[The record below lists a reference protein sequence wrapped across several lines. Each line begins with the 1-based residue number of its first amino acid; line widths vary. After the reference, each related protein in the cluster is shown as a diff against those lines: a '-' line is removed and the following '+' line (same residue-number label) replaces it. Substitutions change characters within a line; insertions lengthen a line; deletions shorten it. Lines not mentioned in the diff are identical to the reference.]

1 MPIYPPENYYS
12 IMKNVLFLSSWYPSR
27 VHTTLGNFVRYHALA
42 ASKYNT
48 INVLYL
54 VPDDNV
60 KDYEINY
67 FQDKELKTT
76 IVYFKRGFFKYLNY
90 FIAFNKGF
98 QFLKKKNKLKFD
110 IVHMNIMHPGIWQ
123 ALYLKWRYKIPYIVS
138 ENWHGFQDLA
148 KYNLSFLEMKLI
160 NLGFRFSSVISPVSQ
175 QLKNCMINANYKAK
189 YKIIPNVV
197 DTDKF
202 HIGELDT
209 NKNNFTFLHVSTLD
223 DSIKNVSGIID
234 AFEKIKHKNMVL
246 KIIGD
251 GPVDWIIKKVS
262 TLKTKNTVVVE
273 SEKTHDQIAKEMQ
286 KANVFVLF
294 SNIENLPLVLIESI
308 SSGTPFIAT
317 KVGGIP
323 ELFNNEMG
331 RLVDAGSID
340 QLLNE
345 MNFMIENPNFFNSS
359 SIRSY
364 AIKNYSNE
372 EVGKKFND
380 LYIENCN

>member
-1 MPIYPPENYYS
+1 
-12 IMKNVLFLSSWYPSR
+12 MKNVLFLSSWYPSR

-42 ASKYNT
+42 ASKYNS
-48 INVLYL
+48 INVLYI
-54 VPDDNV
+54 VADDNV
-60 KDYEINY
+60 KDYEIKY
-67 FQDKELKTT
+67 FQDHELKTT
-76 IVYFKRGFFKYLNY
+76 IVYFKRGIFKYLNY
-90 FIAFNKGF
+90 FVAFTKGF
-98 QFLKKKNKLKFD
+98 HFVKEKNKLKFD

-123 ALYLKWRYKIPYIVS
+123 ALYLKWRYKIPYVVS

-160 NLGFRFSSVISPVSQ
+160 KIGFRFSSVISPVSK
-175 QLKNCMINANYKAK
+175 QLKNCMINANYQAK
-189 YKIIPNVV
+189 YQIIPNVV

-273 SEKTHDQIAKEMQ
+273 SEKTHDQIAEEMQ
-286 KANVFVLF
+286 KADVFVLF

-323 ELFNNEMG
+323 ELFNNELG

-340 QLLNE
+340 QLLSE
-345 MNFMIENPNFFNSS
+345 MNFMVENPDFFNPSR
-359 SIRSY
+359 IRSF

>member
-1 MPIYPPENYYS
+1 
-12 IMKNVLFLSSWYPSR
+12 MKNVLFLSSWYPSR

-42 ASKYNT
+42 ASKYNS
-48 INVLYL
+48 INVLYI
-54 VPDDNV
+54 VADDNV
-60 KDYEINY
+60 KDYEIKY
-67 FQDKELKTT
+67 FQDHELKTT
-76 IVYFKRGFFKYLNY
+76 IVYFKRGIFKYLNY
-90 FIAFNKGF
+90 FVAFNKGF
-98 QFLKKKNKLKFD
+98 HFVKEKNKLKFD
-110 IVHMNIMHPGIWQ
+110 IVHMNIIHPGIWQ
-123 ALYLKWRYKIPYIVS
+123 ALYLKWRYKIPYVVS

-148 KYNLSFLEMKLI
+148 KYNLSFLEIKLI
-160 NLGFRFSSVISPVSQ
+160 KIGIRFSSVISPVSK
-175 QLKNCMINANYKAK
+175 QLKNCMINANYQAK
-189 YKIIPNVV
+189 YQIIPNVV

-273 SEKTHDQIAKEMQ
+273 SEKTHDQIAEEMQ
-286 KANVFVLF
+286 KADVFVLF

-323 ELFNNEMG
+323 ELFNNELG

-340 QLLNE
+340 QLLSE
-345 MNFMIENPNFFNSS
+345 MNFMVKNPDFFNPSR
-359 SIRSY
+359 IRSF

>member
-1 MPIYPPENYYS
+1 
-12 IMKNVLFLSSWYPSR
+12 MKNVLFLSSWYPSR

-42 ASKYNT
+42 ASKYNS
-48 INVLYL
+48 INVLYI
-54 VPDDNV
+54 VADDNV
-60 KDYEINY
+60 KDYEIKY
-67 FQDKELKTT
+67 FQDHELKTT
-76 IVYFKRGFFKYLNY
+76 IVYFKRGIFKYLNY
-90 FIAFNKGF
+90 FVAFTKGF
-98 QFLKKKNKLKFD
+98 HFVKEKNKLKFD

-123 ALYLKWRYKIPYIVS
+123 ALYLKWRYKIPYVVS

-160 NLGFRFSSVISPVSQ
+160 KIGIRFSSVISPVSK
-175 QLKNCMINANYKAK
+175 QLKNCMINANYQAK
-189 YKIIPNVV
+189 YQIIPNVV

-286 KANVFVLF
+286 KADVFVLF

-323 ELFNNEMG
+323 ELFNNELG

-340 QLLNE
+340 QLLSE
-345 MNFMIENPNFFNSS
+345 MNFMVKNPDFFNPSR
-359 SIRSY
+359 IRSF

>member
-1 MPIYPPENYYS
+1 
-12 IMKNVLFLSSWYPSR
+12 MKNVLFLSSWYPSR

-42 ASKYNT
+42 ASKYNS
-48 INVLYL
+48 INVLYI
-54 VPDDNV
+54 VADDNV
-60 KDYEINY
+60 KDYEIKY
-67 FQDKELKTT
+67 FQDHELKTT
-76 IVYFKRGFFKYLNY
+76 IVYFKRGIFKYLNY
-90 FIAFNKGF
+90 FVAFTKGF
-98 QFLKKKNKLKFD
+98 HFVKEKNKLKFD

-123 ALYLKWRYKIPYIVS
+123 ALYLKWRYKIPYVVS

-160 NLGFRFSSVISPVSQ
+160 NIGFRFSSVISPVSK
-175 QLKNCMINANYKAK
+175 QLKNCMINANYQAK
-189 YKIIPNVV
+189 YQIIPNVV

-251 GPVDWIIKKVS
+251 GPIDWIIKKVS
-262 TLKTKNTVVVE
+262 TLKTKNTVLVE
-273 SEKTHDQIAKEMQ
+273 SEKTHDQIAEEMQ
-286 KANVFVLF
+286 KADVFVLF

-323 ELFNNEMG
+323 ELFNNELG

-340 QLLNE
+340 QLLSE
-345 MNFMIENPNFFNSS
+345 MNFMVENPNFFNPSR
-359 SIRSY
+359 IRSF

>member
-1 MPIYPPENYYS
+1 
-12 IMKNVLFLSSWYPSR
+12 MKNVLFLSSWYPSR

-42 ASKYNT
+42 ASKYNS
-48 INVLYL
+48 INVLY
-54 VPDDNV
+54 VVADDNV
-60 KDYEINY
+60 KDYEIKY
-67 FQDKELKTT
+67 FQDHELKTT

-90 FIAFNKGF
+90 FIAFTKGF
-98 QFLKKKNKLKFD
+98 QFLKEKNKLKFD

-148 KYNLSFLEMKLI
+148 MYNLSFLEMKLI
-160 NLGFRFSSVISPVSQ
+160 KLGFRFSSVIAPVSH
-175 QLKNCMINANYKAK
+175 QLKNCMINANYQAD

-202 HIGELDT
+202 HIRELDI
-209 NKNNFTFLHVSTLD
+209 NNNNFTFLHVSTLD

-234 AFEKIKHKNMVL
+234 AFEKINHKNIEL

-251 GPVDWIIKKVS
+251 GPTDWIIKKVS
-262 TLKTKNTVVVE
+262 TLKTKNVVVVE
-273 SEKTHDQIAKEMQ
+273 SEKTHEQIAEEMQ
-286 KANVFVLF
+286 KADVFVLF

-323 ELFNNEMG
+323 ELFNNELG
-331 RLVDAGSID
+331 RLVDAGNID

-345 MNFMIENPNFFNSS
+345 MNFMVENPNFFNSS
-359 SIRSY
+359 IIRSY
-364 AIKNYSNE
+364 ATKNYSNE

>member
-1 MPIYPPENYYS
+1 
-12 IMKNVLFLSSWYPSR
+12 MKNVLFLSSWYPSR

-42 ASKYNT
+42 ASKYNS
-48 INVLYL
+48 INVLYI
-54 VPDDNV
+54 VADDNV
-60 KDYEINY
+60 KDYEIKY
-67 FQDKELKTT
+67 FQDHELKTT
-76 IVYFKRGFFKYLNY
+76 IVYFKRGIFKYLNY
-90 FIAFNKGF
+90 FVAFTKGF
-98 QFLKKKNKLKFD
+98 HFVKEKNKLKFD

-123 ALYLKWRYKIPYIVS
+123 ALYLKWRYKIPYVVS

-148 KYNLSFLEMKLI
+148 KYNLSFLEIKLI
-160 NLGFRFSSVISPVSQ
+160 KIGIRFSSVISPVSK
-175 QLKNCMINANYKAK
+175 QLKNCMINANYQAK
-189 YKIIPNVV
+189 YQIIPNVV

-202 HIGELDT
+202 HIGEFDT

-234 AFEKIKHKNMVL
+234 AFEKIKYKNMVL

-273 SEKTHDQIAKEMQ
+273 SEKTHDQIAEEIQ
-286 KANVFVLF
+286 KADVFVLF

-323 ELFNNEMG
+323 ELFNNELG

-340 QLLNE
+340 QLLSE
-345 MNFMIENPNFFNSS
+345 MNFMVENPNFFNPS

>member
-1 MPIYPPENYYS
+1 
-12 IMKNVLFLSSWYPSR
+12 MKNVLFLSSWYPSR

-42 ASKYNT
+42 ASKYNS
-48 INVLYL
+48 INVLYI
-54 VPDDNV
+54 VADDNV
-60 KDYEINY
+60 KDYEIKY
-67 FQDKELKTT
+67 FQDHELKTT
-76 IVYFKRGFFKYLNY
+76 IVYFKRGIFKYLNY
-90 FIAFNKGF
+90 FVAFTKGF
-98 QFLKKKNKLKFD
+98 HFVKEKNKLKFD

-123 ALYLKWRYKIPYIVS
+123 ALYLKWRYKIPYVVS

-160 NLGFRFSSVISPVSQ
+160 KLGFRFSSVISPVSK
-175 QLKNCMINANYKAK
+175 QLKNCMINANYQAK
-189 YKIIPNVV
+189 YQIIPNVV

-262 TLKTKNTVVVE
+262 TLKTKNTVIVE
-273 SEKTHDQIAKEMQ
+273 SEKTHDQIAEEMQ
-286 KANVFVLF
+286 KADVFVLF

-323 ELFNNEMG
+323 ELFNNELG
-331 RLVDAGSID
+331 RLVDAGNID
-340 QLLNE
+340 QLLSE
-345 MNFMIENPNFFNSS
+345 MNFIVENPNFFNPSR
-359 SIRSY
+359 IRSF

>member
-1 MPIYPPENYYS
+1 
-12 IMKNVLFLSSWYPSR
+12 MKNVLFLSSWYPSR

-42 ASKYNT
+42 ASKYNK
-48 INVLYL
+48 INVLYI
-54 VPDDNV
+54 VADDNV
-60 KDYEINY
+60 KDYEIKY
-67 FQDKELKTT
+67 FQDEELKTT

-90 FIAFNKGF
+90 FIAFTKGF
-98 QFLKKKNKLKFD
+98 QFLLKKKKIKFD

-123 ALYLKWRYKIPYIVS
+123 ALYLKWIYKIPYIVS

-148 KYNLSFLEMKLI
+148 KYNLSFLEMILI
-160 NLGFRFSSVISPVSQ
+160 KLGFRFSSVISPVSQ
-175 QLKNCMINANYKAK
+175 QLKNCMINANYKAE

-202 HIGELDT
+202 HLGEKDDD
-209 NKNNFTFLHVSTLD
+209 NKNFTFLHVSTLD

-234 AFEKIKHKNMVL
+234 AFEKIKHQNIEL
-246 KIIGD
+246 KIVGD
-251 GPVDWIIKKVS
+251 GPTDWIVKKIS
-262 TLKTKNTVVVE
+262 TLKTKNTILVE
-273 SEKTHDQIAKEMQ
+273 SAKTHDQIAKEMQ
-286 KANVFVLF
+286 KADVFVLF

-323 ELFNNEMG
+323 EIFNNEMG
-331 RLVDAGSID
+331 RLVDARDID

-359 SIRSY
+359 NIRSY

-380 LYIENCN
+380 LYIENCI

>member
-1 MPIYPPENYYS
+1 
-12 IMKNVLFLSSWYPSR
+12 MKNVLFLSSWYPSR

-42 ASKYNT
+42 ASKYNS
-48 INVLYL
+48 INVLYI
-54 VPDDNV
+54 VADDNV
-60 KDYEINY
+60 KDYEIKY
-67 FQDKELKTT
+67 FQDHELKTT
-76 IVYFKRGFFKYLNY
+76 IVYFKRGIFKYLNY
-90 FIAFNKGF
+90 FVAFTKGF
-98 QFLKKKNKLKFD
+98 HFVKEKNKLKFD

-123 ALYLKWRYKIPYIVS
+123 ALYLKWRYKIPYVVS

-160 NLGFRFSSVISPVSQ
+160 KLGFRFSSVISPVSK
-175 QLKNCMINANYKAK
+175 QLKNCMINANYQAK
-189 YKIIPNVV
+189 YQIIPNVV

-262 TLKTKNTVVVE
+262 TLKTKNTVLVE
-273 SEKTHDQIAKEMQ
+273 SKKTHDKIAKEMQ
-286 KANVFVLF
+286 KADVFVLF

-323 ELFNNEMG
+323 ELFNNELG

-340 QLLNE
+340 QLLSE
-345 MNFMIENPNFFNSS
+345 MNFMVENPDFFNPSR
-359 SIRSY
+359 IRSF

>member
-1 MPIYPPENYYS
+1 
-12 IMKNVLFLSSWYPSR
+12 MKNVLFLSSWYPSR

-42 ASKYNT
+42 ASKYNS
-48 INVLYL
+48 INVLYI
-54 VPDDNV
+54 VADDNV
-60 KDYEINY
+60 KDYEIKY
-67 FQDKELKTT
+67 FQDHELKTT
-76 IVYFKRGFFKYLNY
+76 IVYFKRGIFKYLNY
-90 FIAFNKGF
+90 FVAFTKGF
-98 QFLKKKNKLKFD
+98 HFVKEKNKLKFD

-123 ALYLKWRYKIPYIVS
+123 ALYLKWRYKIPYVVS

-160 NLGFRFSSVISPVSQ
+160 KIGIRFSSVISPVSK
-175 QLKNCMINANYKAK
+175 QLKNCMINANYQAK
-189 YKIIPNVV
+189 YQIIPNVV

-251 GPVDWIIKKVS
+251 GPIDWIIKKVS
-262 TLKTKNTVVVE
+262 TLKTKNTVLVE
-273 SEKTHDQIAKEMQ
+273 SKKTHDKIAKEMQ
-286 KANVFVLF
+286 KADVFVLF

-323 ELFNNEMG
+323 ELFNNELG

-340 QLLNE
+340 QLLSE
-345 MNFMIENPNFFNSS
+345 MNFMVENPDFFNPSR
-359 SIRSY
+359 IRSF

>member
-1 MPIYPPENYYS
+1 
-12 IMKNVLFLSSWYPSR
+12 MKNVLFLSSWYPSR

-42 ASKYNT
+42 ASKYNS
-48 INVLYL
+48 INVLYI
-54 VPDDNV
+54 VADDNV
-60 KDYEINY
+60 KDYEIKY
-67 FQDKELKTT
+67 FQDHELKTT
-76 IVYFKRGFFKYLNY
+76 IVYFKRGIFKYLNY
-90 FIAFNKGF
+90 FVAFTKGF
-98 QFLKKKNKLKFD
+98 HFVKEKNKLKFD

-123 ALYLKWRYKIPYIVS
+123 ALYLKWRYKIPYVVS

-160 NLGFRFSSVISPVSQ
+160 KIGIRFSSVISPVSK
-175 QLKNCMINANYKAK
+175 QLKNCMINANYQAK
-189 YKIIPNVV
+189 YQIIPNVV

-251 GPVDWIIKKVS
+251 GPIDWIIKKVS

-286 KANVFVLF
+286 KADVFVLF

-323 ELFNNEMG
+323 ELFNNELG

-340 QLLNE
+340 QLLSE
-345 MNFMIENPNFFNSS
+345 MNFMVENPNFFNPSR
-359 SIRSY
+359 IRSF

>member
-1 MPIYPPENYYS
+1 
-12 IMKNVLFLSSWYPSR
+12 MKNVLFLSSWYPSR

-42 ASKYNT
+42 ASKYNS
-48 INVLYL
+48 INVLYI
-54 VPDDNV
+54 VADDNV
-60 KDYEINY
+60 KDYEIKY
-67 FQDKELKTT
+67 FQDHELKTT
-76 IVYFKRGFFKYLNY
+76 IVYFKRGIFKYLNY
-90 FIAFNKGF
+90 FVAFTKGF
-98 QFLKKKNKLKFD
+98 HFVKEKNKLKFD

-123 ALYLKWRYKIPYIVS
+123 ALYLKWRYKIPYVVS

-160 NLGFRFSSVISPVSQ
+160 KIGFRFSSVISPVSK
-175 QLKNCMINANYKAK
+175 QLKNCMINANYQAK
-189 YKIIPNVV
+189 YQIIPNVV

-262 TLKTKNTVVVE
+262 TLKTKNTIVVE
-273 SEKTHDQIAKEMQ
+273 SEKTHDQIAEEMQ
-286 KANVFVLF
+286 KADVFVLF

-323 ELFNNEMG
+323 ELFNNELG

-340 QLLNE
+340 QLLSE
-345 MNFMIENPNFFNSS
+345 MNFMVENPDFFNPSR
-359 SIRSY
+359 IRSF

>member
-1 MPIYPPENYYS
+1 
-12 IMKNVLFLSSWYPSR
+12 MKNVLFLSSWYPSR

-42 ASKYNT
+42 ASKYNS
-48 INVLYL
+48 INVLYI
-54 VPDDNV
+54 VADDNV
-60 KDYEINY
+60 KDYEIKY
-67 FQDKELKTT
+67 FQDHELKTT
-76 IVYFKRGFFKYLNY
+76 IVYFKRGIFKYLNY
-90 FIAFNKGF
+90 FVAFTKGF
-98 QFLKKKNKLKFD
+98 HFVKEKNKLKFD

-123 ALYLKWRYKIPYIVS
+123 ALYLKWRYKIPYVVS

-160 NLGFRFSSVISPVSQ
+160 KIGFRFSSVISPVSK
-175 QLKNCMINANYKAK
+175 QLKNCMINANYQAK
-189 YKIIPNVV
+189 YQIIPNVV

-286 KANVFVLF
+286 KADVFVLF

-323 ELFNNEMG
+323 ELFNNELG

-340 QLLNE
+340 QLLSE
-345 MNFMIENPNFFNSS
+345 MNFMVKNPDFFNPSR
-359 SIRSY
+359 IRSF

>member
-1 MPIYPPENYYS
+1 
-12 IMKNVLFLSSWYPSR
+12 MKNVLFLSSWYPSR

-42 ASKYNT
+42 ASKYNS
-48 INVLYL
+48 INVLYI
-54 VPDDNV
+54 VADDNV
-60 KDYEINY
+60 KDYEIKY
-67 FQDKELKTT
+67 FQDHELKTT
-76 IVYFKRGFFKYLNY
+76 IVYFKRGIFKYLNY
-90 FIAFNKGF
+90 FVAFNKGF
-98 QFLKKKNKLKFD
+98 HFVKEKNKLKFD

-123 ALYLKWRYKIPYIVS
+123 ALYLKWRYKIPYVVS

-160 NLGFRFSSVISPVSQ
+160 KIGIRFSSVISPVSK
-175 QLKNCMINANYKAK
+175 QLKNCMINANYQAK
-189 YKIIPNVV
+189 YQIIPNVV

-273 SEKTHDQIAKEMQ
+273 SEKTHDQIAEEMQ
-286 KANVFVLF
+286 KADVFVLF

-323 ELFNNEMG
+323 ELFNNELG

-340 QLLNE
+340 QLLSE
-345 MNFMIENPNFFNSS
+345 MNFMVKNPDFFNPSR
-359 SIRSY
+359 IRSF

>member
-1 MPIYPPENYYS
+1 
-12 IMKNVLFLSSWYPSR
+12 MKNVLFLSSWYPSR

-42 ASKYNT
+42 ASKYNS
-48 INVLYL
+48 INVLYI
-54 VPDDNV
+54 VADDNV
-60 KDYEINY
+60 KDYEIKY
-67 FQDKELKTT
+67 FQDHELKTT
-76 IVYFKRGFFKYLNY
+76 IVYFKRGIFKYLNY
-90 FIAFNKGF
+90 FVAFTKGF
-98 QFLKKKNKLKFD
+98 HFVKEKNKLKFD

-123 ALYLKWRYKIPYIVS
+123 ALYLKWRYKIPYVVS

-160 NLGFRFSSVISPVSQ
+160 KIGIRFSSVISPVSK
-175 QLKNCMINANYKAK
+175 QLKNCMINANYQAK

-273 SEKTHDQIAKEMQ
+273 SEKTHDQIAEEMQ
-286 KANVFVLF
+286 KADVFVLF

-323 ELFNNEMG
+323 ELFNNELG
-331 RLVDAGSID
+331 RLVDAGNID
-340 QLLNE
+340 QLLSE
-345 MNFMIENPNFFNSS
+345 MNFIVENPNFFNPSR
-359 SIRSY
+359 IRSF

>member
-1 MPIYPPENYYS
+1 
-12 IMKNVLFLSSWYPSR
+12 MKNVLFLSSWYPSR

-48 INVLYL
+48 INVLYI
-54 VPDDNV
+54 VADDNV
-60 KDYEINY
+60 KDYEIKY
-67 FQDKELKTT
+67 FQDEELKTT

-90 FIAFNKGF
+90 FIAFTKGF
-98 QFLKKKNKLKFD
+98 QFLLKKKKIKFD

-123 ALYLKWRYKIPYIVS
+123 ALYLKWIYKIPYIVS

-148 KYNLSFLEMKLI
+148 KYNLSFLEMMLI
-160 NLGFRFSSVISPVSQ
+160 KLGFRFSSVISPVSQ
-175 QLKNCMINANYKAK
+175 QLKNCMINANYKAE

-202 HIGELDT
+202 HLGEKDDD
-209 NKNNFTFLHVSTLD
+209 NKNFTFLHVSTLD

-234 AFEKIKHKNMVL
+234 AFEKIKHQNIEL
-246 KIIGD
+246 KIVGD
-251 GPVDWIIKKVS
+251 GPTDWIVKKIS
-262 TLKTKNTVVVE
+262 TLKTKNTILVE

-286 KANVFVLF
+286 KADVFVLF

-323 ELFNNEMG
+323 EIFNNEMG
-331 RLVDAGSID
+331 RLVDARDID

-359 SIRSY
+359 TIRSY

-380 LYIENCN
+380 LYIENCI

>member
-1 MPIYPPENYYS
+1 
-12 IMKNVLFLSSWYPSR
+12 MKNVLFLSSWYPSR

-48 INVLYL
+48 INVLYI
-54 VPDDNV
+54 VADDNV
-60 KDYEINY
+60 KDYEIKY
-67 FQDKELKTT
+67 FQDEELKTT
-76 IVYFKRGFFKYLNY
+76 IVYFKRGFFKYINY
-90 FIAFNKGF
+90 FIAFTKGF
-98 QFLKKKNKLKFD
+98 QFLLKKKKIKFD

-123 ALYLKWRYKIPYIVS
+123 ALYLKWIYKIPYIVS

-148 KYNLSFLEMKLI
+148 KYNLSFLEMMLI
-160 NLGFRFSSVISPVSQ
+160 KLGFRFSSVISPVSQ
-175 QLKNCMINANYKAK
+175 QLKNCMINANYKAE

-202 HIGELDT
+202 HLGEKGDD
-209 NKNNFTFLHVSTLD
+209 NKNFTFLHVSTLD

-234 AFEKIKHKNMVL
+234 AFEKIKHQNIEL
-246 KIIGD
+246 KIVGD
-251 GPVDWIIKKVS
+251 GPTDWIVKKIS
-262 TLKTKNTVVVE
+262 TLKTKNTILVE

-286 KANVFVLF
+286 KADVFVLF

-317 KVGGIP
+317 KVGGVP
-323 ELFNNEMG
+323 ELFKNEMG
-331 RLVDAGSID
+331 RLVDAGNID

-345 MNFMIENPNFFNSS
+345 MNFMIENLNFFNSS
-359 SIRSY
+359 RIRSY

-380 LYIENCN
+380 LYIENCI

>member
-1 MPIYPPENYYS
+1 
-12 IMKNVLFLSSWYPSR
+12 MKNVLFLSSWYPSR

-42 ASKYNT
+42 ASKYNS
-48 INVLYL
+48 INVLYI
-54 VPDDNV
+54 VADDNV

-67 FQDKELKTT
+67 FQDHELKTT
-76 IVYFKRGFFKYLNY
+76 IVYFKRGIFKYLNY
-90 FIAFNKGF
+90 FVAFTKGF
-98 QFLKKKNKLKFD
+98 HFVKEKNKLKFD

-123 ALYLKWRYKIPYIVS
+123 ALYLKWRYKIPYVVS

-160 NLGFRFSSVISPVSQ
+160 KIGIRFSSVISPVSK
-175 QLKNCMINANYKAK
+175 QLKNCMINANYQAK
-189 YKIIPNVV
+189 YQIIPNVV

-251 GPVDWIIKKVS
+251 GPIDWIIKKVS

-273 SEKTHDQIAKEMQ
+273 SEKTHDQIAEEMQ
-286 KANVFVLF
+286 KADVFVLF

-323 ELFNNEMG
+323 ELFNNELG

-340 QLLNE
+340 QLLSE
-345 MNFMIENPNFFNSS
+345 MNFMVENPNFFNPSR
-359 SIRSY
+359 IRSF
-364 AIKNYSNE
+364 AIKNYSNK

>member
-1 MPIYPPENYYS
+1 
-12 IMKNVLFLSSWYPSR
+12 MKNVLFLSSWYPSR

-42 ASKYNT
+42 ASKYNS
-48 INVLYL
+48 INVLY
-54 VPDDNV
+54 VVADDNV
-60 KDYEINY
+60 KDYEIKY
-67 FQDKELKTT
+67 FQDHELKTT

-90 FIAFNKGF
+90 FIAFTKGF
-98 QFLKKKNKLKFD
+98 QFLKEKNKLKFD

-148 KYNLSFLEMKLI
+148 MYNLSFLEMKLI
-160 NLGFRFSSVISPVSQ
+160 KLGFRFSSVISPVSH
-175 QLKNCMINANYKAK
+175 QLKNCMINANYQAD

-202 HIGELDT
+202 HIRELDI
-209 NKNNFTFLHVSTLD
+209 NNNNFTFLHVSTLD

-234 AFEKIKHKNMVL
+234 AFEKINHKNIEL

-251 GPVDWIIKKVS
+251 GPTDWIIKKVS
-262 TLKTKNTVVVE
+262 TLKTKNVVVVE
-273 SEKTHDQIAKEMQ
+273 SEKTHEQIAEEMQ
-286 KANVFVLF
+286 KADVFVLF

-323 ELFNNEMG
+323 ELFNNELG
-331 RLVDAGSID
+331 RLVDAGNID

-345 MNFMIENPNFFNSS
+345 MNFMVENPNFFNSS
-359 SIRSY
+359 IIRSY
-364 AIKNYSNE
+364 ATKNYSNE

>member
-1 MPIYPPENYYS
+1 
-12 IMKNVLFLSSWYPSR
+12 MKNVLFLSSWYPSR

-42 ASKYNT
+42 ASKYNS
-48 INVLYL
+48 INVLYI
-54 VPDDNV
+54 VADDNV
-60 KDYEINY
+60 KDYEIKY
-67 FQDKELKTT
+67 FQDHELKTT
-76 IVYFKRGFFKYLNY
+76 IVYFKRGIFKYLNY
-90 FIAFNKGF
+90 FVAFTKGF
-98 QFLKKKNKLKFD
+98 HFVKEKNKLKFD

-123 ALYLKWRYKIPYIVS
+123 ALYLKWRYKIPYVVS

-160 NLGFRFSSVISPVSQ
+160 KIGFRFSSVISPVSK
-175 QLKNCMINANYKAK
+175 QLKNCMINANYQAK
-189 YKIIPNVV
+189 YQIIPNVV
-197 DTDKF
+197 DTNKF

-209 NKNNFTFLHVSTLD
+209 NKNNFTFLHVSTLE

-286 KANVFVLF
+286 KADVFVLF

-323 ELFNNEMG
+323 ELFNNELG
-331 RLVDAGSID
+331 RLVDAGSIG
-340 QLLNE
+340 QLLSE
-345 MNFMIENPNFFNSS
+345 MNFMVENPNFFNPSR
-359 SIRSY
+359 IRSF

>member
-1 MPIYPPENYYS
+1 
-12 IMKNVLFLSSWYPSR
+12 MKNVLFLSSWYPSR

-48 INVLYL
+48 INVLYI
-54 VPDDNV
+54 VADDNV
-60 KDYEINY
+60 KDYEIKY
-67 FQDKELKTT
+67 FQDEELKTT

-90 FIAFNKGF
+90 FIAFTKGF
-98 QFLKKKNKLKFD
+98 QFLLKKKKIKFD

-123 ALYLKWRYKIPYIVS
+123 ALYLKWIYKIPYIVS

-148 KYNLSFLEMKLI
+148 KYNLSFLEMMLI
-160 NLGFRFSSVISPVSQ
+160 KLGFRFSSVISPVSQ
-175 QLKNCMINANYKAK
+175 QLKNCMINANYKAE

-202 HIGELDT
+202 HLGEKGDD
-209 NKNNFTFLHVSTLD
+209 NKNFTFLHVSTLD

-234 AFEKIKHKNMVL
+234 AFEKIKHQNIEL

-251 GPVDWIIKKVS
+251 GPTDWIVKKIS
-262 TLKTKNTVVVE
+262 TLKTKNTILVE

-286 KANVFVLF
+286 KADVFVLF

-317 KVGGIP
+317 KVGGVP
-323 ELFNNEMG
+323 ELFNYEMG
-331 RLVDAGSID
+331 RLVDARDID

-345 MNFMIENPNFFNSS
+345 MNFMIENPNFFNSFT
-359 SIRSY
+359 IRSY

-380 LYIENCN
+380 LYIENCI

>member
-1 MPIYPPENYYS
+1 
-12 IMKNVLFLSSWYPSR
+12 MKNVLFLSSWYPSR

-42 ASKYNT
+42 ASKYNS
-48 INVLYL
+48 INVLYI
-54 VPDDNV
+54 VADDNV
-60 KDYEINY
+60 KDYEIKY
-67 FQDKELKTT
+67 FQDHELKTT
-76 IVYFKRGFFKYLNY
+76 IVYFKRGIFKYLNY
-90 FIAFNKGF
+90 FVAFTKGF
-98 QFLKKKNKLKFD
+98 HFVKEKNKLKFD

-123 ALYLKWRYKIPYIVS
+123 ALYLKWRYKIPYVVS

-160 NLGFRFSSVISPVSQ
+160 KLGIRFSSVISPVSK
-175 QLKNCMINANYKAK
+175 QLKNCMINANYQAK
-189 YKIIPNVV
+189 YQIIPNVV

-286 KANVFVLF
+286 KADVFVLF

-323 ELFNNEMG
+323 ELFNNELG

-340 QLLNE
+340 QLLSE
-345 MNFMIENPNFFNSS
+345 MNFMVENPNFFNPSR
-359 SIRSY
+359 IRSF

>member
-1 MPIYPPENYYS
+1 
-12 IMKNVLFLSSWYPSR
+12 MKNVLFLSSWYPSR

-42 ASKYNT
+42 ASKYNS
-48 INVLYL
+48 INVLYI
-54 VPDDNV
+54 VADDNV
-60 KDYEINY
+60 KDYEIKY
-67 FQDKELKTT
+67 FQDHELKTT

-90 FIAFNKGF
+90 FVAFTKGY
-98 QFLKKKNKLKFD
+98 QFLNEKNKLKFD

-123 ALYLKWRYKIPYIVS
+123 ALYLKWRYKIPYVVS

-160 NLGFRFSSVISPVSQ
+160 KIGIRFSSVISPVSK
-175 QLKNCMINANYKAK
+175 QLKNCMINANYQAK
-189 YKIIPNVV
+189 YQIIPNVV

-251 GPVDWIIKKVS
+251 GPIDWIIKKVS
-262 TLKTKNTVVVE
+262 TLKTKNTVLVE
-273 SEKTHDQIAKEMQ
+273 SKKTHDKIAKEMQ
-286 KANVFVLF
+286 KADVFVLF

-323 ELFNNEMG
+323 ELFNNELG

-340 QLLNE
+340 QLLSE
-345 MNFMIENPNFFNSS
+345 MNFMVENPNFFNPSR
-359 SIRSY
+359 IRSF

>member
-1 MPIYPPENYYS
+1 
-12 IMKNVLFLSSWYPSR
+12 MKNVLFLSSWYPSR

-42 ASKYNT
+42 ASKYNS
-48 INVLYL
+48 INVLYI
-54 VPDDNV
+54 VADDNV
-60 KDYEINY
+60 KDYEIKY
-67 FQDKELKTT
+67 FQDHELKTT
-76 IVYFKRGFFKYLNY
+76 IVYFKRGIFKYLNY
-90 FIAFNKGF
+90 FVAFTKGF
-98 QFLKKKNKLKFD
+98 HFVKEKNKLKFD

-123 ALYLKWRYKIPYIVS
+123 ALYLKWRYKIPYVVS

-160 NLGFRFSSVISPVSQ
+160 NIGFRFSSVISPVSK
-175 QLKNCMINANYKAK
+175 QLKNCMINANYQAK
-189 YKIIPNVV
+189 YQIIPNVV

-251 GPVDWIIKKVS
+251 GPIDWIIKKVS
-262 TLKTKNTVVVE
+262 TLKTKNTVLVE
-273 SEKTHDQIAKEMQ
+273 SEKTHDQIAEEMQ
-286 KANVFVLF
+286 KADVFVLF

-308 SSGTPFIAT
+308 SSGTPVIAT

-323 ELFNNEMG
+323 ELFNNELG

-340 QLLNE
+340 QLLSE
-345 MNFMIENPNFFNSS
+345 MNFMVENPNFFNPSR
-359 SIRSY
+359 IRSF

>member
-1 MPIYPPENYYS
+1 
-12 IMKNVLFLSSWYPSR
+12 MKNVLFLSSWYPSR

-42 ASKYNT
+42 ASKYNS
-48 INVLYL
+48 INVLYI
-54 VPDDNV
+54 VADDNV
-60 KDYEINY
+60 KDYEIKY
-67 FQDKELKTT
+67 FQDHELKTT
-76 IVYFKRGFFKYLNY
+76 IVYFKRGIFKYLNY
-90 FIAFNKGF
+90 FVAFTKGF
-98 QFLKKKNKLKFD
+98 HFVKEKNKLKFD

-123 ALYLKWRYKIPYIVS
+123 ALYLKWRYKIPYVVS

-160 NLGFRFSSVISPVSQ
+160 NIGFRFSSVISPVSK
-175 QLKNCMINANYKAK
+175 QLKNCMINANYQAK
-189 YKIIPNVV
+189 YQIIPNVV

-262 TLKTKNTVVVE
+262 TLKTRNTVVVE

-286 KANVFVLF
+286 KADVFVLF

-323 ELFNNEMG
+323 ELFNNELG

-340 QLLNE
+340 QLLSE
-345 MNFMIENPNFFNSS
+345 MNFMVENPNFFNPSR
-359 SIRSY
+359 IRSF

>member
-1 MPIYPPENYYS
+1 
-12 IMKNVLFLSSWYPSR
+12 MKNILFLSSWYPSR
-27 VHTTLGNFVRYHALA
+27 VHATLGNFVRYHALA
-42 ASKYNT
+42 ASKYNS
-48 INVLYL
+48 INVLYI
-54 VPDDNV
+54 VADDNV
-60 KDYEINY
+60 KDYEIKY
-67 FQDKELKTT
+67 FQDHELKTT

-90 FIAFNKGF
+90 FIAFTKGF
-98 QFLKKKNKLKFD
+98 HFLKEKNKLKFD

-160 NLGFRFSSVISPVSQ
+160 KLGFRFSSVISPVSQ
-175 QLKNCMINANYKAK
+175 QLKNCMINANYQAK

-202 HIGELDT
+202 HIGELESDN
-209 NKNNFTFLHVSTLD
+209 NKFTFLHVSTLD

-234 AFEKIKHKNMVL
+234 AFEKIKHKNMEL

-251 GPVDWIIKKVS
+251 GPTAWITKKVS

-273 SEKTHDQIAKEMQ
+273 SEKTHDQIAKEIQ
-286 KANVFVLF
+286 KADVFVLF

-323 ELFNNEMG
+323 ELFNNELG

-345 MNFMIENPNFFNSS
+345 MNFMVENPNLFNSS
-359 SIRSY
+359 IIRSH
-364 AIKNYSNE
+364 AINNYSNE

>member
-1 MPIYPPENYYS
+1 
-12 IMKNVLFLSSWYPSR
+12 MKNVLFLSSWYPSR

-42 ASKYNT
+42 ASKYNS
-48 INVLYL
+48 INVLYI
-54 VPDDNV
+54 VADDNV
-60 KDYEINY
+60 KDYEIKY
-67 FQDKELKTT
+67 FQDHELKTT
-76 IVYFKRGFFKYLNY
+76 IVYFKRGIFKYLNY
-90 FIAFNKGF
+90 FVAFTKGF
-98 QFLKKKNKLKFD
+98 HFVKEKNKLKFD

-123 ALYLKWRYKIPYIVS
+123 ALYLKWRYKIPYVIS

-160 NLGFRFSSVISPVSQ
+160 KIGIRFSSVISPVSK
-175 QLKNCMINANYKAK
+175 QLKNCMINANYQAK
-189 YKIIPNVV
+189 YQIIPNVV

-262 TLKTKNTVVVE
+262 TLKTKNTVIVE
-273 SEKTHDQIAKEMQ
+273 SEKTHDQIAEEMQ
-286 KANVFVLF
+286 KADVFVLF

-323 ELFNNEMG
+323 ELFNNELG

-340 QLLNE
+340 QLLSE
-345 MNFMIENPNFFNSS
+345 MNFMVKNPDFFNPSR
-359 SIRSY
+359 IRSF

>member
-1 MPIYPPENYYS
+1 
-12 IMKNVLFLSSWYPSR
+12 MKNVLFLSSWYPSR
-27 VHTTLGNFVRYHALA
+27 VHSTLGNFVRYHALA
-42 ASKYNT
+42 ASKYNS
-48 INVLYL
+48 IDVLYI
-54 VPDDNV
+54 VADDSV
-60 KDYEINY
+60 KDYEIKNI
-67 FQDKELKTT
+67 QDHKLNTT

-98 QFLKKKNKLKFD
+98 HFLKKKNKSKFD

-148 KYNLSFLEMKLI
+148 KYNLSFLEMNLI
-160 NLGFRFSSVISPVSQ
+160 KIGFRFSSVVSPVSK
-175 QLKNCMINANYKAK
+175 QLKNCMINANYQAK
-189 YKIIPNVV
+189 YQIIPNVV
-197 DTDKF
+197 DTNKF

-209 NKNNFTFLHVSTLD
+209 DKNNFTFLHVSTLN
-223 DSIKNVSGIID
+223 DSVKNVSGIID
-234 AFEKIKHKNMVL
+234 AFEKIKHQNIEL
-246 KIIGD
+246 KIVGD
-251 GPVDWIIKKVS
+251 GPTDWIVKKVS
-262 TLKTKNTVVVE
+262 TLKTMNTVVVE
-273 SEKTHDQIAKEMQ
+273 SEKTHDHIAKEMQ
-286 KANVFVLF
+286 KADVFVLF

-323 ELFNNEMG
+323 ELFNNELG
-331 RLVDAGSID
+331 RLVDAGSND

-345 MNFMIENPNFFNSS
+345 MNFMIENTNFFNSS

-372 EVGKKFND
+372 EVGKMFND

>member
-1 MPIYPPENYYS
+1 
-12 IMKNVLFLSSWYPSR
+12 MKNVLFLSSWYPSR

-42 ASKYNT
+42 ASKYNS
-48 INVLYL
+48 INVLYI
-54 VPDDNV
+54 VADDNV
-60 KDYEINY
+60 KDYEIKY
-67 FQDKELKTT
+67 FQDHELKTT
-76 IVYFKRGFFKYLNY
+76 IVYFKRGIFKYLNY
-90 FIAFNKGF
+90 FVAFTKGF
-98 QFLKKKNKLKFD
+98 HFVKEKNKLKFD

-123 ALYLKWRYKIPYIVS
+123 ALYLKWRYKIPYVVS

-160 NLGFRFSSVISPVSQ
+160 KIGIRFSSVISPVSK
-175 QLKNCMINANYKAK
+175 QLKNCMINANYQAK
-189 YKIIPNVV
+189 YQIIPNVV

-246 KIIGD
+246 RIIGD

-262 TLKTKNTVVVE
+262 TLKTKNTVIVE
-273 SEKTHDQIAKEMQ
+273 SEKTHDQIAEEMQ
-286 KANVFVLF
+286 KADVFVLF

-323 ELFNNEMG
+323 ELFNNELG

-340 QLLNE
+340 QLLSE
-345 MNFMIENPNFFNSS
+345 MNFMVKNPDFFNPSR
-359 SIRSY
+359 IRSF

>member
-1 MPIYPPENYYS
+1 
-12 IMKNVLFLSSWYPSR
+12 MKNVLFLSSWYPSR

-42 ASKYNT
+42 ASKYNS
-48 INVLYL
+48 INVLYI
-54 VPDDNV
+54 VADDNV
-60 KDYEINY
+60 KDYEIKY
-67 FQDKELKTT
+67 FQDHELKTT

-90 FIAFNKGF
+90 FVAFIKGF
-98 QFLKKKNKLKFD
+98 HFLNQKNKLKFD

-138 ENWHGFQDLA
+138 ENWHGFQDLS

-160 NLGFRFSSVISPVSQ
+160 KIGFRFSSVISPVSQ
-175 QLKNCMINANYKAK
+175 QLKNCMINANYQAK

-202 HIGELDT
+202 NIGELDAD
-209 NKNNFTFLHVSTLD
+209 KNNFTFLHVSTLD

-251 GPVDWIIKKVS
+251 GPTDWILNKIS
-262 TLKTKNTVVVE
+262 TLKTKNTVLVE

-286 KANVFVLF
+286 KADVFVLF

-323 ELFNNEMG
+323 ELFNNELG

-345 MNFMIENPNFFNSS
+345 MNFMVENPNFFNSS
-359 SIRSY
+359 GIRSY

>member
-1 MPIYPPENYYS
+1 
-12 IMKNVLFLSSWYPSR
+12 MKNVLFLSSWYPSR

-42 ASKYNT
+42 ASKYNS
-48 INVLYL
+48 INVLYI
-54 VPDDNV
+54 VADDNV
-60 KDYEINY
+60 KDYEIKY
-67 FQDKELKTT
+67 FQDHELKTT

-90 FIAFNKGF
+90 FVAFTKGF
-98 QFLKKKNKLKFD
+98 HFVKEKNKLKFD
-110 IVHMNIMHPGIWQ
+110 IVHMNIMHPGVWQ
-123 ALYLKWRYKIPYIVS
+123 ALYLKWRYKIPYVVS

-160 NLGFRFSSVISPVSQ
+160 KIGVRFSSVISPVSK
-175 QLKNCMINANYKAK
+175 QLKNCMINANYQAK
-189 YKIIPNVV
+189 YQIIPNVV

-202 HIGELDT
+202 HIGELDAD
-209 NKNNFTFLHVSTLD
+209 NKNFIFLHVSTLD

-234 AFEKIKHKNMVL
+234 AFEKIKYKNMVL

-251 GPVDWIIKKVS
+251 GPTDWIIKKVS
-262 TLKTKNTVVVE
+262 TLKTKNTILIE
-273 SEKTHDQIAKEMQ
+273 SEKNHAQIAKEMQ
-286 KANVFVLF
+286 KADVFVLF

-323 ELFNNEMG
+323 ELFNNELG

-340 QLLNE
+340 QLLSE
-345 MNFMIENPNFFNSS
+345 MNFMVENSNFFNPSR
-359 SIRSY
+359 IRSF